1 MHAWGPESEALA
13 ARVLDWSLRRMR
25 ADPAD
30 LNSPRSEAKLAAGL
44 GDPITPDG
52 VGEERAFELFSEVI
66 APSCLNCGH
75 PRYLGFVP
83 YAPTNAA
90 TVFDLAVSASGIFA
104 DWWLEG
110 SGAIFAENQALRWI
124 ADLAGLPASAGG
136 VFVSGGTQGNLNGLF
151 VAREAARARSGER
164 AHEAVALCS
173 GAHSSLRLVARV
185 LDLDVVDVEADER
198 GRMTGAALAEA
209 LASTELSA
217 IAVGATAGSTNLGIV
232 DDLSGVAAL
241 CERDGLWLH
250 VDGAYGGAALVK
262 PSARPLFDGIERAD
276 SFVVDP
282 HKWLFAPL
290 DCAALLYRDSSVAR
304 LVNTQQ
310 AEYLEVL
317 DGDPEW
323 NASDL
328 AIHMTR
334 RARGLPLWFSLAAH
348 GTAAYGRAVA
358 HGLWLAR
365 QAAELIE
372 SSPMLELAM
381 QPELSVVVFRRLGWG
396 AEDYK
401 RWSTEQLERGL
412 TLTVPTVL
420 AEETLVRFC
429 FINPQTTDADIGAV
443 LDSLV

>member
-1 MHAWGPESEALA
+1 
-13 ARVLDWSLRRMR
+13 
-25 ADPAD
+25 
-30 LNSPRSEAKLAAGL
+30 
-44 GDPITPDG
+44 
-52 VGEERAFELFSEVI
+52 
-66 APSCLNCGH
+66 
-75 PRYLGFVP
+75 
-83 YAPTNAA
+83 
-90 TVFDLAVSASGIFA
+90 
-104 DWWLEG
+104 
-110 SGAIFAENQALRWI
+110 
-124 ADLAGLPASAGG
+124 
-136 VFVSGGTQGNLNGLF
+136 
-151 VAREAARARSGER
+151 
-164 AHEAVALCS
+164 
-173 GAHSSLRLVARV
+173 
-185 LDLDVVDVEADER
+185 
-198 GRMTGAALAEA
+198 
-209 LASTELSA
+209 
-217 IAVGATAGSTNLGIV
+217 
-232 DDLSGVAAL
+232 
-241 CERDGLWLH
+241 
-250 VDGAYGGAALVK
+250 
-262 PSARPLFDGIERAD
+262 
-276 SFVVDP
+276 
-282 HKWLFAPL
+282 
-290 DCAALLYRDSSVAR
+290 
-304 LVNTQQ
+304 Q

-358 HGLWLAR
+358 HGLRLAR

-420 AEETLVRFC
+420 AEETLLRFC